1 MNTHAESGFEFDP
14 PRVVT
19 DATPGRDCA
28 VFEVSRTL
36 ENFVCDTSDA
46 AVAILF
52 LVSCSLDRTLRIG
65 RAPASHG
72 HDG

>member
-19 DATPGRDCA
+19 DATPDRDRA
-28 VFEVSRTL
+28 LFQVSRTL
-36 ENFVCDTSDA
+36 ENFGYDTSDA
-46 AVAILF
+46 AVAIPF
-52 LVSCSLDRTLRIG
+52 LVSCSLDRALRIG
-65 RAPASHG
+65 GAPASHG